1 MKYLKFSIVFS
12 DSTAKMRCRLR
23 KQLFIKRNK
32 ICEISLAFGLA
43 GLIFIIIDSEITA
56 TSVDNDFSKVNNS
69 FKFLNLKTFFF

>member
-1 MKYLKFSIVFS
+1 MTKDLQRNICSIIKKKNP

-56 TSVDNDFSKVNNS
+56 ATGDSDFNKV
-69 FKFLNLKTFFF
+69 KIG